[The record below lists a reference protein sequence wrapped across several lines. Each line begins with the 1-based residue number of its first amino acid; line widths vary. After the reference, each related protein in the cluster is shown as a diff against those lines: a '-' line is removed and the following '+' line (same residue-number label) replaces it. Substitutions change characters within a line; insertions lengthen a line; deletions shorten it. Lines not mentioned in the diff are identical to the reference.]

1 MRGFSRCWVEQKEE
15 EEDVRYKNS
24 AERMGKTF
32 LLLPSFERWRMNAF
46 LFDSL
51 FFFLDPRRPRKE
63 RGWSSLHRSPLY
75 YQKEEGGGGDRE
87 GEREKG
93 KRGLFMQMRAGESKT
108 GARGGSS
115 SGNEPSSFSSSG
127 KGSEQ
132 KRERGGGGI
141 GRAVAGWPPIPIVST
156 QHGNCSAVQTPLP
169 LL

>member
-63 RGWSSLHRSPLY
+63 REDGAPNTVHLY
-75 YQKEEGGGGDRE
+75 IIRRKKE
-87 GEREKG
+87 GEEI
-93 KRGLFMQMRAGESKT
+93 E
-108 GARGGSS
+108 
-115 SGNEPSSFSSSG
+115 
-127 KGSEQ
+127 
-132 KRERGGGGI
+132 RERERR
-141 GRAVAGWPPIPIVST
+141 GREVSL
-156 QHGNCSAVQTPLP
+156 CK
-169 LL
+169 